1 MNVYDLPVV
10 NASLNALSTVFVS
23 LGWFYILRDMKKQHI
38 ACMITALVT
47 STAFLVCYL
56 WYHAHVGSVKFTHPG
71 FVRPLYLTLLA
82 THTILAG
89 FVPVLIILTL
99 IPALRA
105 RFDKHR
111 RMGRWTMPVWLY
123 VSVTGVIVYFMLYQW
138 YPPQEVL
145 DRRAQKVVQQ

>member
-1 MNVYDLPVV
+1 MDVYDLPVV
-10 NASLNALSTVFVS
+10 NASLNALSTVFIA
-23 LGWFYILRDMKKQHI
+23 LGWIFIRRDLKKQHI
-38 ACMITALVT
+38 VCMVAALIT

-56 WYHAHVGSVKFTHPG
+56 WYHYHAGSVRFTTQG
-71 FVRPLYLTLLA
+71 MVRSIYLTILI
-82 THTILAG
+82 THTVLAG
-89 FVPVLIILTL
+89 FVPVLVTLTV

-111 RMGRWTMPVWLY
+111 RIGRWTMPVWLY
-123 VSVTGVIVYFMLYQW
+123 VSITGVIVYLMLYQW